1 MSNKDGFNNDVSM
14 LSMHDLFRMEAENQ
28 VAVLSQGLLD
38 LENDANTET
47 RLEVL
52 MRASHS
58 LKGAA
63 RIAGL
68 EAIVRFAHLLED
80 CFVAAQR
87 NTITL
92 NSAHVDLLL
101 KAIDY
106 IGNVS
111 QLSEVESKVWRDTQE
126 DSIASLEGQ
135 LCAVLLEH
143 GFNSEQGDYHPLR
156 EPGADGLGD
165 GVSQYGA
172 GMDFDTQDSLPIRQ
186 FADVVEERVIRINA
200 DTLTRI
206 MGLSSEILVE
216 STWLRP
222 FTDSMLLL
230 KRRQTELTRV
240 FESLKESLDADAMS
254 ERSRFQFA
262 EAEKKLTD
270 CRSILSERLTEL
282 DDYDRRNSNLS
293 VKMYNEVV
301 GSRMR
306 PFADAT
312 QGLQRMVRDMAR
324 SLNKSVQLVI
334 NGADTPVDRDVLEKI
349 KAPITH
355 LVRNAVDHGIELPDV
370 RRASNK
376 AVEGKIVLSASHG
389 GGMLSILIEDDG
401 VGASMDMLREKVI
414 ARELVTREMVEN
426 LTESEL
432 LDFLFLPDFTTKTHV
447 TEYSGRGVG
456 LDIVRSL
463 VQEMH
468 GKVWLT
474 NNSGHGLKFTLQLP
488 LTLSVITTLSVI
500 VSGEAYAFPLSR
512 VDRIIKV
519 SPKDVKV
526 IEGRQYIAS
535 EKGNVGLVSA
545 AQVFELDGFSATTDE
560 LSVVI
565 ISDHLNRYGVVV
577 DQLIGR
583 RELSVQALDTRLGKV
598 QDISAAALT
607 EDGSPVLVIDVD
619 DLVRSIAAM
628 ANNNQ
633 LGAPPPYRD
642 VLSPKVRKRIL
653 VVDDSLT
660 VREVERQLLESYG
673 YRVDVAVDGMDGWNA
688 VRRTKY
694 QLVITDIDMPRMDGI
709 ELVVSIKRD
718 AHLKSLPI
726 MIVSYKDRQDDRQRG
741 LNAGADYYLT
751 KGSFHD
757 ETLFE
762 AVEDLIG
769 EAYA

>member
-1 MSNKDGFNNDVSM
+1 MSSKDGFNSDVSM

-126 DSIASLEGQ
+126 DSIACLEGQ

-143 GFNSEQGDYHPLR
+143 GIDGEQGDYHPLHDLTFT
-156 EPGADGLGD
+156 GYDADID
-165 GVSQYGA
+165 V
-172 GMDFDTQDSLPIRQ
+172 DIPDNLPIRQ
-186 FADVVEERVIRINA
+186 FADTVEERVIRINA

-240 FESLKESLDADAMS
+240 FESLKKSFETESIS

-270 CRSILSERLTEL
+270 CRSILSERLIEL

-324 SLNKSVQLVI
+324 SLNKNVQLVI

-355 LVRNAVDHGIELPDV
+355 LVRNAVDHGIEPPDI
-370 RRASNK
+370 RRANNK
-376 AVEGKIVLSASHG
+376 SVEGKITLSASHG

-401 VGASMDMLREKVI
+401 VGASLDMLREKVI
-414 ARELVTREMVEN
+414 TRELVTREMVEN

-432 LDFLFLPDFTTKTHV
+432 LDFLFLPDFTTKTQV

-488 LTLSVITTLSVI
+488 LTLSVITALSVI

-519 SPKDVKV
+519 SPKDVKL
-526 IEGRQYIAS
+526 IDGRQYIS
-535 EKGNVGLVSA
+535 MEKGNVGLVSA
-545 AQVFELDGFSATTDE
+545 AQVLELDGFSTTCDE
-560 LSVVI
+560 LNVVI

-577 DQLIGR
+577 DHLIGR

-619 DLVRSIAAM
+619 DLVRSIDAM
-628 ANNNQ
+628 ANNSQ
-633 LGAPPPYRD
+633 LGAAPTYRD

-673 YRVDVAVDGMDGWNA
+673 YRVDVAVDGIDGWNA
-688 VRRTKY
+688 VRRTEY

-769 EAYA
+769 EAYT